1 MGLRDARGGRLGEW
15 FDRASV
21 RVLAIYG
28 ACALVALVSVPRFFM
43 AAEDAVILWAY
54 SRNLALHGAITY
66 VAGGPHTEGATDFA
80 WMLLVAGAM
89 RCGVAPFV
97 FTAVVNGVC
106 LVLLGVLLVRLAGL
120 RLTAVRVLAVM
131 GAACL
136 FPQILAAASGF
147 ATLPDAVLLTWLV
160 TCVLRKRAAAASLLA
175 LLLCLFRPDG
185 VVFAV
190 PLLLALMARSTNRR
204 RDVAMVGMAY
214 LAPGAA
220 YFGWRAWYFG
230 ELFPLPFLVKGDAH
244 RILHTV
250 VGGSIRTSLVF
261 LLFAAALI
269 VLVWR
274 SGANRSVSRIFI
286 ANRTLVECLLGIPT
300 LFYWCMRLD
309 QNVGFRFFFYI
320 PLAAAILLAVN
331 WEDLEKQRWSPMRVG
346 LIAWLLLVAMPLR
359 REVRTFL
366 DLQSPQLRDIS
377 LELERIPGH
386 GTLLSSEAGI
396 VPYYSGWRSID
407 PWGLNTA
414 EFAHRF
420 FQPED
425 VVRIAP
431 SLIHLHPDLG
441 ESCVVQADWRTP
453 YAERGWPH
461 LTRNMIAGADPT
473 VYYLWLTSYGSAR
486 YRLRRHW
493 SYGEGDRDCWLVRR
507 DAPEHD
513 AVAGIL
519 RRHHGVLATR
529 ASAP

>member
-1 MGLRDARGGRLGEW
+1 MRLQSATGLRPAEW
-15 FDRASV
+15 FDRALV
-21 RVLAIYG
+21 WVLALYG
-28 ACALVALVSVPRFFM
+28 ACAAVALVAVPWFFM
-43 AAEDAVILWAY
+43 GAEDAVILWAY

-66 VAGGPHTEGATDFA
+66 VAGGPRTEGATDFA
-80 WMLLVAGAM
+80 WMLLVSGAM
-89 RCGVAPFV
+89 RCRIDPLV
-97 FTAVVNGVC
+97 FTAVVNGLC

-131 GAACL
+131 GAACV

-147 ATLPDAVLLTWLV
+147 ATLPDAVLLTGLV
-160 TCVLRKRAAAASLLA
+160 TCVVRKRVAAASLLA

-190 PLLLALMARSTNRR
+190 PLLVVLLATSSNSR
-204 RDVAMVGMAY
+204 RDAMLTGMIFV
-214 LAPGAA
+214 APGAA
-220 YFGWRAWYFG
+220 YFSWRAWYFG
-230 ELFPLPFLVKGDAH
+230 ELFPLPFVVKGDAH

-250 VGGSIRTSLVF
+250 VAGSVRTSLVF

-269 VLVWR
+269 ALVWR
-274 SGANRSVSRIFI
+274 SGRDRSLNRRL
-286 ANRTLVECLLGIPT
+286 LVALLGVPT

-320 PLAAAILLAVN
+320 PLAAGILVSVN
-331 WEDLEKQRWSPMRVG
+331 WKNLDKESVSPMLVG
-346 LIAWLLLVAMPLR
+346 SIAWLLLLAMPMR

-366 DLQSPQLRDIS
+366 ELQSPQLRDIS
-377 LELERIPGH
+377 VELGRIPDH

-396 VPYYSGWRSID
+396 VPFYSGWRSVD

-425 VVRIAP
+425 VERLAP

-441 ESCVVQADWRTP
+441 ESCVAEADWRTP

-461 LTRNMIAGADPT
+461 LTRNMIVGADRG
-473 VYYLWLTSYGSAR
+473 VYDLWLTSYGSER

-493 SYGEGDRDCWLVRR
+493 GYGEGDRDCWLVRR
-507 DAPEHD
+507 DAPERE
-513 AVAGIL
+513 AVEGVL
-519 RRHHGVLATR
+519 RRHHGVPAGRSGL
-529 ASAP
+529 